1 MALVD
6 WEEKEEWAL
15 AIDLT
20 MADPLG
26 KIDRVATLALLLKA
40 LRWDSLDRASA
51 ALIRQME
58 TASPEELPALLN
70 EFERVNK
77 DMAGLK

>member
-1 MALVD
+1 VALVD
-6 WEEKEEWAL
+6 WEEKEESAL